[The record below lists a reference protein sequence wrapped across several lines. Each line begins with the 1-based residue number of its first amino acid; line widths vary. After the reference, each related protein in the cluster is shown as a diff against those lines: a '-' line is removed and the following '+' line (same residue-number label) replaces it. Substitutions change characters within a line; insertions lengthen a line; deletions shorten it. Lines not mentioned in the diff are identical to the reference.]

1 MQLGRLFGNSS
12 SADPLPARVEFLQL
26 LDHKRLSPLPIA
38 PDRIVNHPYR
48 LHGLAITSKILGGN
62 LPQIVRRVCPRQIL
76 SPLMPRHQLPPH
88 HILRPSPPA
97 RKKHGH
103 IKATYSPDSKLNQR
117 LLPVPPTSY
126 LLNSSPRCGNA
137 LQRRPASYSSQAFKF
152 GHQNRCRKKSSSNTC
167 Q

>member
-48 LHGLAITSKILGGN
+48 LHGLAITSKILGRN

-103 IKATYSPDSKLNQR
+103 IKATYSPDSKLNR
-117 LLPVPPTSY
+117 
-126 LLNSSPRCGNA
+126 
-137 LQRRPASYSSQAFKF
+137 SYSPSHPPRTFSIRHRVAPMSTQRPRGMSF
-152 GHQNRCRKKSSSNTC
+152 GSESVIRLPEPV
-167 Q
+167 